1 MQVKRPT
8 KINKHHLKSL
18 QDTYSKNNGEEATQK
33 QSASKTK
40 KKDIKLLVIFSEI
53 FHTHIPYH
61 VTTNQ
66 LNFDKTHITGFRKTR
81 DNRIKNLRTDSS
93 NKSQ

>member
-40 KKDIKLLVIFSEI
+40 KKRYKTVSNLFRDFS
-53 FHTHIPYH
+53 HPHP
-61 VTTNQ
+61 VSCDNQ
-66 LNFDKTHITGFRKTR
+66 SVEFR
-81 DNRIKNLRTDSS
+81 
-93 NKSQ
+93 